1 MGTPSS
7 EDIGTVKKKKN
18 VLVTRLSGKSDKF
31 VFSDRLIQTAALKKE
46 GGGKNWEINI
56 LVKEVVE
63 IIHFESNGIN
73 KLNKWIIIFE
83 ATES

>member
-7 EDIGTVKKKKN
+7 EDIGRFKKKI

-46 GGGKNWEINI
+46 RGAKNWEINI
-56 LVKEVVE
+56 LVREMVE
-63 IIHFESNGIN
+63 DNSSRKQWN
-73 KLNKWIIIFE
+73 
-83 ATES
+83 